1 MMIQKTINALGFEA
15 LNEMQLAT
23 LEAYE
28 KNGDLILLSPTGSGK
43 TVAFL
48 LPMVMR
54 LKKDANEIQTLILV
68 PSRELALQIDRVF
81 KSMKTGF
88 RSVCCYGG
96 HDMKTERNQ
105 LQEKPDVVIGTPG
118 RILDHLTHEAFSP
131 ETIRTLILDEFDK
144 ALELG
149 FTEEMSAIITQI
161 PRLNKRILT
170 SATEGTDIPDY
181 TGLKNPATLSFLQK
195 SNVSDRLT
203 LKQVQAPVPDK
214 LDTLYRLI
222 CETGGGLKLVFT
234 NYRESSDRVS
244 EYLTKMGISNV
255 LFHGGME
262 QSDREKALARFRN
275 GSTNVLVSTDLAA
288 RGLDIP
294 EIKHIIHY
302 HLPVNR
308 EAFVHRNGRTARMD
322 KTGSAY
328 LILGPNE
335 YVPDYIQETPV
346 FQKLS
351 EPTPAPAKPEWVTIY
366 IGKGKKDKLG
376 KGDIAG
382 FMLKNGGL
390 SKEEV
395 GMIDVKEYHAFV
407 AVKAEK
413 ARELLQKI
421 NGLKIKN
428 MKTKFAIAQ

>member
-1 MMIQKTINALGFEA
+1 MIQKTLDALGFEA
-15 LNEMQLAT
+15 LNPMQLAT
-23 LEAYE
+23 AEAYD
-28 KNGDLILLSPTGSGK
+28 KKGDLILLSPTGSGK

-48 LPMVMR
+48 LPMVTR
-54 LKKDANEIQTLILV
+54 LQPNANKIQTLILV
-68 PSRELALQIDRVF
+68 PSRELALQIERVF

-96 HDMKTERNQ
+96 HDSKIERNR
-105 LQEKPDVVIGTPG
+105 LQENPDVVIGTPG
-118 RILDHLTHEAFSP
+118 RILDHLTHGAFAP
-131 ETIRTLILDEFDK
+131 DTISTLILDEFDK

-149 FTEEMSAIITQI
+149 FTEEMSAIIEQL
-161 PRLNKRILT
+161 PNLSKRVLT
-170 SATEGTDIPDY
+170 SATEGTEIPEY
-181 TGLKNPATLSFLQK
+181 TGLQQPTTLSFLIK
-195 SNVSDRLT
+195 SNVADRLT
-203 LKQVQAPVPDK
+203 LKQVQSPVPDK

-222 CETGGGLKLVFT
+222 CEAGDGLKLVFC

-244 EYLTKMGISNV
+244 EYLAKMGIGNV

-262 QSDREKALARFRN
+262 QADREKALARFRN

-294 EIKHIIHY
+294 EIRHIIHY

-328 LILGPNE
+328 LILGPSE
-335 YVPDYIQETPV
+335 YLPEYIHETPV

-351 EPTPAPAKPEWVTIY
+351 EVTPAPAQPEWTTLY
-366 IGKGKKDKLG
+366 IGKGKKDKLS

-382 FMLKNGGL
+382 FMIKNGGL
-390 SKEEV
+390 TKDEV
-395 GMIDVKEYHAFV
+395 GMIEVKDYHAFV
-407 AVKAEK
+407 AVKATKVK
-413 ARELLQKI
+413 ALLKAI
-421 NGLKIKN
+421 EGMKIKN
-428 MKTKFAIAQ
+428 MKTRIAVAL